1 MSERVYLADEVLRRF
16 LSEELASLRR
26 YAMSLTGSL
35 EDADDVVQTTVE
47 KVLTSGLPEEAPK
60 AWLIRVCRNVWI
72 DEVRKRKVRD
82 HDSYAEEGEEVSR
95 VADLEPSPVESEL
108 ERNERFNSIGTALD
122 QLSEEHRVILSMVVV
137 EGLSYAQVASVLEI
151 PVGTV
156 MSRVARARTNLRQLL
171 LEDA

>member
-72 DEVRKRKVRD
+72 DEIRKRKVRD
-82 HDSYAEEGEEVSR
+82 HDSYVEEGEEVSR
-95 VADLEPSPVESEL
+95 VAGLESSPVESEL
-108 ERNERFNSIGTALD
+108 ERNERFNSISSALD
-122 QLSEEHRVILSMVVV
+122 KLTEEHRVILSMVVV
-137 EGLSYAQVASVLEI
+137 EGLSYAQVASVLDI